1 MSQPGDNTLWVLS
14 PKSIGEMR
22 SVEAKVITAKPK
34 AATNMPHAMRAGA
47 LTSWPFLAKMPKNSM
62 LKGVSDT
69 TKNGLNCWKSEG
81 CVFVGSSIPKN
92 KSTATSQ

>member
-1 MSQPGDNTLWVLS
+1 
-14 PKSIGEMR
+14 MR

-47 LTSWPFLAKMPKNSM
+47 LTSWPFLAKMPKNNM

-69 TKNGLNCWKSEG
+69 TKNGLNC
-81 CVFVGSSIPKN
+81 
-92 KSTATSQ
+92 